1 MHTAP
6 LRRPENEKTT
16 RHWTGRLRPD
26 SDAADPQRM
35 SAGPTRLSGVHGR
48 SERYSATRTCDNK
61 TQRLVCDP
69 MSIQFRT
76 ARFAGTLAFAAALY
90 SGPGQAQVQ
99 VDPGE
104 TFVVQQAQGAPTV
117 SLGGSV
123 VPYKEVTL
131 AAQLPGRIT
140 FIAGREGD
148 TFTEKDLLVAIG
160 DEELLANRRALLA
173 QMASAD
179 AQLRNAGVQYSREI
193 YSPQS
198 RSAMGGM
205 GLPNLFDQMFTG
217 PAESFVGE
225 RDRTAERSA
234 DLFASGIQIQEAQNA
249 MLRLQAELQA
259 LDSKIRDARSIAP
272 FNGVIVRKLVEVGDT
287 IQPGQPMLNYADV
300 EYLQV
305 EVDVPARLRP
315 GLRDGM
321 MVQAEIDPDNRR
333 VPVRVAQIFPMADPQ
348 RHTVKIKF
356 DLPQGVSEPGMYAKV
371 LVPDLNAPA
380 RANPV
385 IPSSAVR
392 YNGSLPGVYVV
403 SERGEPQL
411 RLIRVGEEM
420 TAGMVTVL
428 SGLRAGERVL
438 TNPGPRVTA
447 GWASGAP
454 ADR

>member
-1 MHTAP
+1 M
-6 LRRPENEKTT
+6 
-16 RHWTGRLRPD
+16 
-26 SDAADPQRM
+26 M
-35 SAGPTRLSGVHGR
+35 SGVHGR
-48 SERYSATRTCDNK
+48 SEQTLDARTCDNK
-61 TQRLVCDP
+61 IQRLVCDP
-69 MSIQFRT
+69 MSSMIRNACLACT
-76 ARFAGTLAFAAALY
+76 LVLVAATPARADLT
-90 SGPGQAQVQ
+90 
-99 VDPGE
+99 D
-104 TFVVQQAQGAPTV
+104 TFVVEQAQGAPTI

-131 AAQLPGRIT
+131 AAQLPGRIN

-148 TFTEKDLLVAIG
+148 TFKEKSLLIAIG

-179 AQLRNAGVQYSREI
+179 AQLRNAGVQYTREI

-198 RSAMGGM
+198 RGTVGGM
-205 GLPNLFDQMFTG
+205 GLPNLFDQMFTR
-217 PAESFVGE
+217 PAETFMGD
-225 RDRTAERSA
+225 RDRGAERSA

-249 MLRLQAELQA
+249 MMRLQAELQA
-259 LDSKIRDARSIAP
+259 IDSKSRDARSIAP
-272 FNGVIVRKLVEVGDT
+272 FDGVIVRKMVEVGDT
-287 IQPGQPMLNYADV
+287 VQPGQPMLNFADV

-321 MVQAEIDPDNRR
+321 MVQAELDPDNRR

-348 RHTVKIKF
+348 RHTVKVKF

-371 LVPDLNAPA
+371 LVPDLAAPA

-403 SERGEPQL
+403 NERGEPQL
-411 RLIRVGEEM
+411 RLIRVGESLSG
-420 TAGMVTVL
+420 GMVTVL
-428 SGLRAGERVL
+428 SGLRPGERVL

-447 GWASGAP
+447 GWATGSA